1 MSYTVTP
8 EIRQRANALNITVK
22 PSTRKGKKLD
32 AYTKDGEYITSFG
45 ATGYKDYHIYRREE
59 GAKVAEEKRKQYKA
73 RHEKD
78 RKVKY
83 RDGKMTAGYLA
94 DRILW

>member
-1 MSYTVTP
+1 MPYQITQ
-8 EIRQRANALNITVK
+8 EIRAKAKAIGVTVK

-32 AYTKDGEYITSFG
+32 AYVDGQFQASFG
-45 ATGYKDYHIYRREE
+45 ATGYKDYELYKKEKGKE
-59 GAKVAEEKRKQYKA
+59 YTDEKRKAYKA

-83 RDGKMTAGYLA
+83 RDGRLTAGFLA